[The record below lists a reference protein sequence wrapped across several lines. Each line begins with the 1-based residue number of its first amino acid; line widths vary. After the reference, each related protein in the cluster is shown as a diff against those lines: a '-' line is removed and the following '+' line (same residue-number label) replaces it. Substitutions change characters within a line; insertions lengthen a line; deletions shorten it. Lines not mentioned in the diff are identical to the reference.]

1 MDYKLDI
8 KLNKELR
15 DAYNHSHFASM
26 QEAEFNKPSS
36 KKRTMY
42 ETNASNCICAC
53 LDRIDSLINH
63 LNDLFE
69 ANDSEYKICD
79 ILSYGQTL
87 IDCISILGKIF
98 KVSFSYKNDSSCFK
112 EKGKNGSG
120 NDDDY
125 FKYIRSLCSVHP
137 VETSRHATGLT
148 NHRRERIGVIAYG
161 EQ

>member
-53 LDRIDSLINH
+53 LDRIDWHTCLDLMPRKHFIFI
-63 LNDLFE
+63 LNQQ
-69 ANDSEYKICD
+69 I
-79 ILSYGQTL
+79 
-87 IDCISILGKIF
+87 
-98 KVSFSYKNDSSCFK
+98 
-112 EKGKNGSG
+112 
-120 NDDDY
+120 
-125 FKYIRSLCSVHP
+125 
-137 VETSRHATGLT
+137 
-148 NHRRERIGVIAYG
+148 
-161 EQ
+161 